1 MKVLKLVWK
10 RWLKIAKVVGNF
22 QGQVFLTVFYF
33 VLVLPFGI
41 GVALFAD
48 PLKMKK
54 PGRGSNFSKWKHIQD
69 TLASAHNQ
77 F

>member
-1 MKVLKLVWK
+1 MKVLKRAWK
-10 RWLKIAKVVGNF
+10 RWLKIAQVIGNF

-41 GVALFAD
+41 GVAFFSD
-48 PLKMKK
+48 PMNMKK
-54 PGRGSNFSKWKHIQD
+54 AGRGSNFSKWKHEVD
-69 TLASAHNQ
+69 SLETARRQ